1 MTTYLFVELKKLKR
15 RHTAAAFLLTLAF
28 LAAYTFW
35 CLADMDM
42 ERLNDVTAMVEM
54 NVLIINTVFSP
65 VLIAFLASRL
75 ADMELAGNT
84 LKWLCILQPPAS
96 IYWGKAAVG
105 LIATALFSGAQSLL
119 YFAACAPFPG
129 QNPGC
134 FLQLFVTLTAVCS
147 ALFALQLNLSMRS
160 SSQLGPLFLAI
171 GAAFAGLF
179 SWFLPGFPLRYLI
192 PWGYFS
198 VLCNLNMTYTEST
211 RYTLYEWKNYPVFW
225 LGMIILFSVVTLR
238 RGCRRFQA
246 GAGPI

>member
-1 MTTYLFVELKKLKR
+1 MIYLQVELKKLKR

-35 CLADMDM
+35 CLTDVNPGQ
-42 ERLNDVTAMVEM
+42 LNDVTAMVEM
-54 NVLIINTVFSP
+54 NLLIINTVFSP
-65 VLIAFLASRL
+65 VLMAFLASRL

-105 LIATALFSGAQSLL
+105 LMAAWLFAGVQSVLF
-119 YFAACAPFPG
+119 FAACAPFPG
-129 QNPGC
+129 LNPGC
-134 FLQLFVTLTAVCS
+134 FLQLFVTLAAVCS
-147 ALFALQLNLSMRS
+147 SLFALQLNLSLRS
-160 SSQLGPLFLAI
+160 SSQLAPLFLAI

-179 SWFLPGFPLRYLI
+179 SWFLPVFPLRYLI

-198 VLCNLNMTYTEST
+198 VLCNLSMTYTEST
-211 RYTLYEWKNYPVFW
+211 RYTLYEWKNYPLFW
-225 LGMIILFSVVTLR
+225 LGVILLFSVITFR

-246 GAGPI
+246 SAGQI